1 MVDSMV
7 DLEGFGVM
15 FTKLAIV
22 LGAPMSLHSV
32 GYDTTVHIPSFAAYM
47 SVFFFSDIQTADAYI
62 II

>member
-47 SVFFFSDIQTADAYI
+47 SVFFC
-62 II
+62 